1 MDRTKIQ
8 KEFVSG
14 VDQSVFRWFGHVNR
28 IAESVWLISEVMGR
42 PRLCWRHGVNLTFGS
57 RGMTVEAAR

>member
-28 IAESVWLISEVMGR
+28 IAESVWLNVVDI
-42 PRLCWRHGVNLTFGS
+42 GS
-57 RGMTVEAAR
+57 NG